1 MPRTRIRLPLAL
13 LIAVLALSGTA
24 SAGGGGGGA
33 CHNPE
38 QTESTGTNVD
48 VGKNCF
54 GPTVLRVAVG
64 DKVTWKNYD
73 PFVHTITAA
82 GGVFDLEIQP
92 GETFSYTFT
101 KPGTYPYY
109 CLLHPRMAGAV
120 VVGSG
125 SISQVAAN
133 PPQPVAA
140 LNDTAEEGTSPMSA
154 ALIAAF
160 IATPLS
166 FAAGRILRGRQK
178 TA

>member
-1 MPRTRIRLPLAL
+1 MSRTSVRLPLAI

-24 SAGGGGGGA
+24 SAGGGG
-33 CHNPE
+33 CHNEE

-64 DKVTWKNYD
+64 DKVTWRNYD
-73 PFVHTITAA
+73 PIIHTITAA
-82 GGVFDLEIQP
+82 GGVFDVEVKP
-92 GETFSYTFT
+92 EETVSHVFT
-101 KPGTYPYY
+101 KAGTYPYY
-109 CLLHPRMAGAV
+109 CLLHARMAGAI

-140 LNDTAEEGTSPMSA
+140 LNDATEGTSPMSA
-154 ALIAAF
+154 ALIAVF

-166 FAAGRILRGRQK
+166 FAAGRILRGRQR
-178 TA
+178 TV

>member
-1 MPRTRIRLPLAL
+1 MARTSVRLPLAI
-13 LIAVLALSGTA
+13 LIAVLALSGNA
-24 SAGGGGGGA
+24 SAGGGG
-33 CHNPE
+33 CHQEAPSE
-38 QTESTGTNVD
+38 ASGTTVD

-73 PFVHTITAA
+73 PIVHTITAA

-92 GETFSYTFT
+92 EETFSHVFT
-101 KPGTYPYY
+101 RAGTYPYY

-125 SISQVAAN
+125 SISQIAAN

-140 LNDTAEEGTSPMSA
+140 LNDAAEEGTSPMSA
-154 ALIAAF
+154 ALVAVF

-178 TA
+178 AA